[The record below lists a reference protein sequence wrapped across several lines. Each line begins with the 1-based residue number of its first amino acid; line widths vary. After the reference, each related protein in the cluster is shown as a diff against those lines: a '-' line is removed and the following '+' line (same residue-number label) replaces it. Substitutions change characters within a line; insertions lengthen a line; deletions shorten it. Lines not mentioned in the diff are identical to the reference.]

1 MATTAQTIIDA
12 AYRKIGIQS
21 PDSEEDAFALE
32 ALNNMISLWG
42 AALLPPSITST
53 NHLLTIG
60 VLEYTIGTGGTID
73 SERPLYIANAHIR
86 DASTGDDVPL
96 KILSGE
102 EFNAI
107 TDKDESGT
115 PTGLYYL
122 AEYPLGKIFL
132 NKAPGATDTLYIEY
146 WGNFTELEALST
158 EVVLPAEY
166 KKALIYNLAVE
177 LAEDNSI
184 ELPPSVY
191 RAAEFAQILIARI
204 VAASRIP
211 AKTEFPVNMG
221 GLVMPTAPSL
231 KE

>member
-12 AYRKIGIQS
+12 AYRKIGILS
-21 PDSEEDAFALE
+21 PNGTEDDFALE

-42 AALLPPSITST
+42 TALITPSIVKE
-53 NHLLTIG
+53 NHTLTIG
-60 VLEYTIGTGGTID
+60 TSEYTIGSGGTID
-73 SERPLYIANAHIR
+73 KERPLYIVHAYIR
-86 DASTGDDVPL
+86 DVTSSDDVPL
-96 KILSGE
+96 KILSGK

-122 AEYPLGKIFL
+122 AEYPLGKICL
-132 NKAPGATDTLYIEY
+132 NKAPDASDGLYIEY
-146 WGNFTELEALST
+146 WGNFTEFALLTT

-191 RAAEFAQILIARI
+191 RSAEFAQILIARI

-211 AKTEFPVNMG
+211 GKSEFPSNMG
-221 GLVMPTAPSL
+221 GIIIASPAPL